1 MPWTWIPGPGE
12 EDASLTQGLILSLND
27 LLAVARAELP
37 RKHYRTLVD
46 IAICRLTAE
55 WRLLLEDADDD
66 PRGEAA

>member
-1 MPWTWIPGPGE
+1 
-12 EDASLTQGLILSLND
+12 
-27 LLAVARAELP
+27 LP